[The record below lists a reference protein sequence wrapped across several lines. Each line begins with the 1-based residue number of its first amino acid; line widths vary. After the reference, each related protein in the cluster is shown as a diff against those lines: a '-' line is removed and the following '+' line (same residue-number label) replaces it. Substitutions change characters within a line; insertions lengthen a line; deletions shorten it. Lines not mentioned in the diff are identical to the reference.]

1 MAEEVKVDAPSG
13 ADDTGQTAGADKQVA
28 EETPAEKGGVY
39 VTKEEIESIIESKF
53 GEFLNK
59 FQIEQNAQTN
69 KNGEEPEK
77 NGEEPK
83 KEVDNN
89 EW

>member
-1 MAEEVKVDAPSG
+1 MAEEVKVDAPEG
-13 ADDTGQTAGADKQVA
+13 ADKTGQTAGTDKPAA

-59 FQIEQNAQTN
+59 FQIEHNTQTN
-69 KNGEEPEK
+69 KNGEELDK
-77 NGEEPK
+77 DGEEPK